1 MPLIL
6 LYVFTYIICFPHF
19 FFFYLFLLA
28 YVAIY
33 STFSPWLISKLLSD
47 FPFNLWLHP
56 LSSFHIDTYY
66 FTITWNWDSMSFSK
80 NLYFLWFHTSP
91 QKWSCW
97 DNFTFPIFLPLY
109 PTQVLEHYFVL
120 SLCVPRFL
128 RFH

>member
-66 FTITWNWDSMSFSK
+66 FTIT
-80 NLYFLWFHTSP
+80 
-91 QKWSCW
+91 
-97 DNFTFPIFLPLY
+97 
-109 PTQVLEHYFVL
+109 
-120 SLCVPRFL
+120 
-128 RFH
+128 